1 MRPRWATRPS
11 PSRAPSG
18 SCSSCSGPA
27 ATTSRSSPTCPRIR
41 PWWNASSGCATAF
54 ARRTAWQPRSA
65 SDRGSCTR
73 PVSSTREGLTLA
85 SSSSS
90 PPIRRRTFRSRGG
103 RSPSARSSR
112 PRRWATSPRSSVAAG
127 APCGC
132 TSAISTRDSSG
143 WRRWSTR
150 PSGCRDEAAGQ
161 PGDPDLRHS
170 KVGSSMQVGIAG
182 LGRMGAGMARRAAR
196 GGHDVVAWNRTEAV
210 ATEIAGEAENDGRI
224 AVAEPME
231 RLVEMMAAPRHVV
244 ISVPSGKATDDMI
257 DQLAGIL
264 EPGDVI
270 VDAGNS
276 RFHDSR
282 RHAVEL
288 AEKGIEWLDMGVS
301 GGVWGLQVGFCAMLG
316 GKREVFD
323 RFEPVV
329 KTLAPENGYLY
340 CGDAGAGHYTKMV
353 HNGIEYGIM
362 QAYGEG
368 FDILH
373 ASDYDLDLA
382 AIARMWNNGSVI
394 RSWLLEL
401 AGNAFEK
408 EGSDLEKVHGWV
420 ADSGEGRWTVAE
432 AIDHDVPAPIITL
445 SLIERFR
452 SRREP
457 DSYTDRVLAA
467 LRNEFGGHAIKDR
480 G

>member
-1 MRPRWATRPS
+1 M
-11 PSRAPSG
+11 
-18 SCSSCSGPA
+18 
-27 ATTSRSSPTCPRIR
+27 
-41 PWWNASSGCATAF
+41 
-54 ARRTAWQPRSA
+54 Q
-65 SDRGSCTR
+65 
-73 PVSSTREGLTLA
+73 V
-85 SSSSS
+85 
-90 PPIRRRTFRSRGG
+90 
-103 RSPSARSSR
+103 
-112 PRRWATSPRSSVAAG
+112 
-127 APCGC
+127 
-132 TSAISTRDSSG
+132 AIS
-143 WRRWSTR
+143 
-150 PSGCRDEAAGQ
+150 
-161 PGDPDLRHS
+161 
-170 KVGSSMQVGIAG
+170 G

-196 GGHDVVAWNRTEAV
+196 GGHDVVVWNRTESV
-210 ATEIAGEAENDGRI
+210 ASEIAAEAENEGRI
-224 AVAEPME
+224 RVAEPIE
-231 RLVEMMAAPRHVV
+231 RLVEMMDRPRHVV
-244 ISVPSGKATDDMI
+244 ISVPSGQATYDMV
-257 DQLAGIL
+257 DLLAGLL

-270 VDAGNS
+270 IDSGNS

-282 RHAVEL
+282 RHAAAL
-288 AEKGIEWLDMGVS
+288 AERGIEWLDMGVS

-316 GKREVFD
+316 GKHETFE

-401 AGNAFEK
+401 AARAFEK
-408 EGSDLEKVHGWV
+408 EGSDLERIQGWV

-432 AIDHDVPAPIITL
+432 AIDHDVPAPVITL

-452 SRREP
+452 SRRAP

-480 G
+480 E